1 MVFRGSNEINMDTKG
16 RMAIPARYRDALM
29 SEFSGS
35 LVATISIT
43 DTCLFI
49 YPRPEWEEMEVKI
62 ARMSTFNKDTR
73 RLQHLLIGNARDL
86 DLDGSGRVLIPQELR
101 DYAKLDKKVTLVGQS
116 HRLELWDTESWNS
129 NRKAWLD
136 EVASGLDIPE
146 EIQSLSL

>member
-1 MVFRGSNEINMDTKG
+1 VVFRGSNEINMDTKG

-29 SEFSGS
+29 SEFDGS

-101 DYAKLDKKVTLVGQS
+101 EYAKLDKKVTLVGQS

-129 NRKAWLD
+129 NRKAWLN

>member
-1 MVFRGSNEINMDTKG
+1 MFRGSNEINMDTKG

-29 SEFSGS
+29 SEFDGS

-101 DYAKLDKKVTLVGQS
+101 EYAKLDKKVTLVGQS

-129 NRKAWLD
+129 NRKAWLN

>member
-29 SEFSGS
+29 SEFDGS

-136 EVASGLDIPE
+136 EVASGLEIPE
-146 EIQSLSL
+146 DIQSLSL

>member
-1 MVFRGSNEINMDTKG
+1 VVFRGSNEINMDTKG

-29 SEFSGS
+29 SEFDGS

-101 DYAKLDKKVTLVGQS
+101 EYAKLDKKVTLVGQS

-146 EIQSLSL
+146 DIQSLSL

>member
-1 MVFRGSNEINMDTKG
+1 MFRGSNEINMDTKG

-29 SEFSGS
+29 SEFDGS

-101 DYAKLDKKVTLVGQS
+101 EYAKLDKKVTLVGQS

-146 EIQSLSL
+146 DIQSLSL

>member
-1 MVFRGSNEINMDTKG
+1 VVFRGSNEINMDTKG

-29 SEFSGS
+29 SEFGGS

-101 DYAKLDKKVTLVGQS
+101 EYAKLDKKVTLVGQS

-146 EIQSLSL
+146 DIQSLSL

>member
-29 SEFSGS
+29 SEFDGS

-101 DYAKLDKKVTLVGQS
+101 EYAKLDKKVTLVGQS

-146 EIQSLSL
+146 DIQSLSL

>member
-29 SEFSGS
+29 SEFDGS

-101 DYAKLDKKVTLVGQS
+101 EYAKLDKKVTLVGQS

-129 NRKAWLD
+129 NRKAWLN

>member
-1 MVFRGSNEINMDTKG
+1 MFRGSNEINMDTKG

-29 SEFSGS
+29 SEFDGS

-101 DYAKLDKKVTLVGQS
+101 EYAKLDKKVTLVGQS

-136 EVASGLDIPE
+136 EVSSGLDIPE

>member
-1 MVFRGSNEINMDTKG
+1 MFRGSNEINMDTKG

-29 SEFSGS
+29 SEFDGS

-101 DYAKLDKKVTLVGQS
+101 EYAKLDKKVTLVGQS

-129 NRKAWLD
+129 NRKAWLN
-136 EVASGLDIPE
+136 EIASGLDIPE

>member
-1 MVFRGSNEINMDTKG
+1 MFRGSNEINMDTKG

-29 SEFSGS
+29 SEFDGS

-136 EVASGLDIPE
+136 EVASGLEIPE
-146 EIQSLSL
+146 DIQSLSL